1 MKISRLLLIA
11 SALVPAISHGKEN
24 ILPEVIV
31 SQSKDSYLPA
41 KSTNLPPML
50 QSKQTINKKLLTDQN
65 ATSLRDA
72 LRNVAGIS
80 LTAGEG
86 GGGIQGDNLTI
97 RGFSARS
104 DFFLDGMRDFGAYY
118 RDPFNLDSIDVVQGS
133 SSLVFGRGSTGGVIA
148 QNSKR
153 ASLTN
158 KNEASFT
165 LGSNKTTRLTLDNNH
180 KINDTTA
187 FRLNMVAN
195 YNQVARRDVVDFARI
210 GVAPTVTFGL
220 GTKQNIT
227 FSHYFSQ
234 ENNTPDYGMPWQNG
248 GMAAVDNNNFY
259 GFKNDYFK
267 TRVNISS
274 AQYQQLI
281 NDNTTIKNQTRYA
294 LYERQIRATQPKAIA
309 SNQIQRN
316 MMVIDTE
323 ESFLGNNLDINSK
336 LESGNIKHDLT
347 FGLGLSKEKSQ
358 PTRYTYNVASTNL
371 FAPDMPSSIVV
382 NSSNLRSAINAKVD
396 TVSFYA
402 LDNIAINNK
411 FSINAGGRF
420 DYLRSSQQSIG
431 RLNNSAN
438 LESKKI
444 SRTDAVFTYNLGS
457 EYKLDSNNSAY
468 INHSTSFNPSAEN
481 IALTDSNSVSNSLD
495 PEKNTNYEIGTKQSF
510 FNKKLLSNNAI
521 FRTNKSN
528 ARELSASGIYQGI
541 GNQRVQGLQSSL
553 IGNLNSKTQINASYA
568 FLSSKVTKSINA
580 SNKGKK
586 LANVAKHSFNLMLN
600 YKLLPQLEL
609 GGGGNYLGSRYNSIS
624 NANKAKGYTIFNSLV
639 KYSFSQDLSLQF
651 NVNNIFNKQFADQIY
666 ADHVVPGEGR
676 VFLFNLTHK
685 F

>member
-1 MKISRLLLIA
+1 M
-11 SALVPAISHGKEN
+11 PAISHSKEN

-50 QSKQTINKKLLTDQN
+50 QSKQTINKKLLSDQN

-153 ASLTN
+153 ASLNN

-165 LGSNKTTRLTLDNNH
+165 LGSNKTARLTLDSNH

-187 FRLNMVAN
+187 FRLNTVAN

-210 GVAPTVTFGL
+210 GVAPTITFGL

-274 AQYQQLI
+274 MQYQQLI
-281 NDNTTIKNQTRYA
+281 GDNTTIKNQTRYA

-309 SNQIQRN
+309 NNQIQRN

-336 LESGNIKHDLT
+336 LESGDIKHDFT

-358 PTRYTYNVASTNL
+358 PTRYTYNVANTDL
-371 FAPDMPSSIVV
+371 FAPDMSSSIVV
-382 NSSNLRSAINAKVD
+382 NSSKLRSAINAKVE

-402 LDNIAINNK
+402 LDNIAINDK

-457 EYKLDSNNSAY
+457 EYKFDSNNSAY
-468 INHSTSFNPSAEN
+468 VNQSTSFNPSAEN
-481 IALTDSNSVSNSLD
+481 IALTNSNSISNSLD

-521 FRTNKSN
+521 FRTNKNN

-624 NANKAKGYTIFNSLV
+624 NVNKAKGYTIFNALA
-639 KYSFSQDLSLQF
+639 KYSFSQDLSLQL

-666 ADHVVPGEGR
+666 ADHVVPGQGR